1 MTAGRRADPRAEAP
15 SLAELWRVATPL
27 TRAALLVAGSSAAVI
42 VGTFLGLTAS
52 GPGLAVYAL
61 HLAAMVLGLTL
72 VGRVMWHHLWIIR
85 RPHAEP
91 GRTPIPRSLKVLT
104 CVAFAV
110 WLLLFIVSF
119 TTYGEG
125 GPEPRGGQYV
135 WVRDGADV
143 RAMTVEEHDAFQ
155 AGVLRVFAAA
165 WLAFSLMTA
174 WAGHVVDTRN
184 RQVRNS

>member
-1 MTAGRRADPRAEAP
+1 V
-15 SLAELWRVATPL
+15 ELWRVATPL

-42 VGTFLGLTAS
+42 AGTFLGLTAS

-61 HLAAMVLGLTL
+61 HLAAMVSGLTL
-72 VGRVMWHHLWIIR
+72 VGRVMWHHLWSIR

-91 GRTPIPRSLKVLT
+91 ARAPIPRSLKVLT
-104 CVAFAV
+104 CAAFAV
-110 WLLLFIVSF
+110 WLLLFTVSF
-119 TTYGEG
+119 ATYGEG

-143 RAMTVEEHDAFQ
+143 RSLTVEEHAAFQ

-165 WLAFSLMTA
+165 
-174 WAGHVVDTRN
+174 
-184 RQVRNS
+184 